1 MSMEKIETYYKKVD
15 RMLSARSRSVKNKGK
30 GLLSPSM
37 SAKAGK
43 EERDDSQMKVIADIV
58 EGIRQ
63 ARKEMMNGR

>member
-43 EERDDSQMKVIADIV
+43 EERDNSQMKVIADIV